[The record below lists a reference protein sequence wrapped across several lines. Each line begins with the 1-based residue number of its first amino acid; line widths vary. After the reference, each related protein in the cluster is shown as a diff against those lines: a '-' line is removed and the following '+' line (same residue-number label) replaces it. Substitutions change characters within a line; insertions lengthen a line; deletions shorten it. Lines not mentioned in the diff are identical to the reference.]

1 MLKLPHNCT
10 HLTCSKVML
19 KILQAR
25 LQQYVN
31 CEFPDVHAGFG
42 KGIGTRD
49 QIANIHWII
58 KKQNKRKTQKNR
70 KLSKMVKLFPLFQ
83 ILPIFGIDFFLQF
96 EPFEWEANG
105 ISF

>member
-1 MLKLPHNCT
+1 MLGVKLQGYP
-10 HLTCSKVML
+10 VE
-19 KILQAR
+19 IR
-25 LQQYVN
+25 V
-31 CEFPDVHAGFG
+31 
-42 KGIGTRD
+42 
-49 QIANIHWII
+49 I